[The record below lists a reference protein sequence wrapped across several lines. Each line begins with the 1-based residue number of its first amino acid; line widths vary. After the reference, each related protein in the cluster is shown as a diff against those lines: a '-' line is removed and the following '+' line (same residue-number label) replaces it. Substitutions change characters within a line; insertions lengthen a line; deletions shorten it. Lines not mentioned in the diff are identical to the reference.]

1 MGLTENRHILGDM
14 TAINSTEAIEREMLR
29 LAPEA
34 RARLVHSLVRSL
46 GNLSVTEI
54 ESLWLD
60 EAERRDSEHESG
72 SVEAV
77 PGDEVIKRIRSR
89 HGF

>member
-1 MGLTENRHILGDM
+1 M
-14 TAINSTEAIEREMLR
+14 AVINSTETIEREMLR

-34 RARLVHSLVRSL
+34 RARLVHSLVSSL
-46 GNLSVTEI
+46 GNLSAPEL

-60 EAERRDSEHESG
+60 EAERRDSELESG

-77 PGDEVIKRIRSR
+77 PGDEVISRIRRR